1 MPFADRR
8 DRNKSKL
15 SDRIRGKSTDEIL
28 EEINREFGNTGG
40 NSMFFDKSDSRTS
53 PQREEFPFDDDMLRG
68 HLSVRSHL
76 EDLAKRHPDLAGHL
90 RCPPWGGEPSSKS
103 WSRKRT
109 VSGEDNAPEG
119 PSDLNHNY
127 SDHTDSS
134 PDKKRFEENMDKQH
148 QHPFENNSRSQE
160 NDDKPQRF
168 VSKLEFT
175 PVNPINNL
183 SENIQPQTQPQTD
196 SSTPSHGTQKQP
208 NVRHI
213 PIYVE
218 GRSEPVYPKNVDQRF
233 NENNSST
240 LPKRSAG
247 KQTPFAQHHS
257 FHDQNAA
264 QRRQTPPSQHR
275 QQTPPQETR
284 STPPPTPRQQVK
296 PVDALEKVQ
305 IVQADVEELAVAVN
319 QFSGSSR
326 LDKQYIYLD
335 EMLTRN
341 LIKLDT
347 IETEG
352 RDDVRMAR
360 KKAIKTIQDTI
371 SVLEIKA
378 PQPQEELTVEELSGN
393 STETAQV
400 EKETSD
406 TEKVESNN

>member
-1 MPFADRR
+1 MEAAKINPVIYP
-8 DRNKSKL
+8 L
-15 SDRIRGKSTDEIL
+15 SPSHNSTL
-28 EEINREFGNTGG
+28 
-40 NSMFFDKSDSRTS
+40 
-53 PQREEFPFDDDMLRG
+53 EEFPFDDDMLRG

-90 RCPPWGGEPSSKS
+90 RCPPWGGEPSSKN

-109 VSGEDNAPEG
+109 VSGEDNVPEG
-119 PSDLNHNY
+119 QSDLNHNY
-127 SDHTDSS
+127 NDQNQTDSS
-134 PDKKRFEENMDKQH
+134 PDKKRFEEDMDKQN
-148 QHPFENNSRSQE
+148 QQPFENNSRSQE

-175 PVNPINNL
+175 PVNPINNQ
-183 SENIQPQTQPQTD
+183 SENIQPQTQTQPQTD
-196 SSTPSHGTQKQP
+196 ASMPSHGTQKQQP

-233 NENNSST
+233 NENNSSN

-247 KQTPFAQHHS
+247 KQTPFAHHS
-257 FHDQNAA
+257 FHDQNTA
-264 QRRQTPPSQHR
+264 QRRQTPPSQHH
-275 QQTPPQETR
+275 QQTPPNETR
-284 STPPPTPRQQVK
+284 STPPPNLRQQVK
-296 PVDALEKVQ
+296 PIDALEKVQ
-305 IVQADVEELAVAVN
+305 MVQADVEELAVAVN

-326 LDKQYIYLD
+326 IDKQYIYLD

-352 RDDVRMAR
+352 RDDVRAAR

-371 SVLEIKA
+371 SILEIKA
-378 PQPQEELTVEELSGN
+378 PQPQEELKVEESSGN
-393 STETAQV
+393 ATETVPV
-400 EKETSD
+400 ENETSE

>member
-1 MPFADRR
+1 MEAAKINPVIYP
-8 DRNKSKL
+8 L
-15 SDRIRGKSTDEIL
+15 SPSHSSTL
-28 EEINREFGNTGG
+28 
-40 NSMFFDKSDSRTS
+40 
-53 PQREEFPFDDDMLRG
+53 EEFPFDDDVLRG

-175 PVNPINNL
+175 PVNPINNQ

-247 KQTPFAQHHS
+247 KLTPFAQHHS
-257 FHDQNAA
+257 FHDQNTA

-305 IVQADVEELAVAVN
+305 IVQADVEELLVAVN

-393 STETAQV
+393 TTETAQV
-400 EKETSD
+400 ENETSD

>member
-1 MPFADRR
+1 MEAAKINPVIYP
-8 DRNKSKL
+8 L
-15 SDRIRGKSTDEIL
+15 SLSHSSTL
-28 EEINREFGNTGG
+28 
-40 NSMFFDKSDSRTS
+40 
-53 PQREEFPFDDDMLRG
+53 EEFPFDDDMLRG

-119 PSDLNHNY
+119 PSDLNYNNNEH
-127 SDHTDSS
+127 SESS
-134 PDKKRFEENMDKQH
+134 PDKKRFEENMDNQR

-175 PVNPINNL
+175 PVNPINNQ
-183 SENIQPQTQPQTD
+183 SEDIQPQTQPQTD
-196 SSTPSHGTQKQP
+196 ASTPSHGNQKQP

-218 GRSEPVYPKNVDQRF
+218 GRSEPVYPKDVDQKI

-247 KQTPFAQHHS
+247 KQTPFAHHS
-257 FHDQNAA
+257 FHDQNTA
-264 QRRQTPPSQHR
+264 QRRQTPPSQH
-275 QQTPPQETR
+275 QQTPPRETI
-284 STPPPTPRQQVK
+284 STPPPTPRQQVN

-305 IVQADVEELAVAVN
+305 IVQADVEELAIAVN

-326 LDKQYIYLD
+326 TDKQYIYLD

-378 PQPQEELTVEELSGN
+378 PQPQEEPTVEELSGN
-393 STETAQV
+393 LAEN
-400 EKETSD
+400 ENKD
-406 TEKVESNN
+406 TEKTESNN

>member
-1 MPFADRR
+1 
-8 DRNKSKL
+8 
-15 SDRIRGKSTDEIL
+15 
-28 EEINREFGNTGG
+28 
-40 NSMFFDKSDSRTS
+40 
-53 PQREEFPFDDDMLRG
+53 MLRG

-90 RCPPWGGEPSSKS
+90 RCPPWGGESSS
-103 WSRKRT
+103 RGWSRKRT
-109 VSGEDNAPEG
+109 VSGEDNTSEG
-119 PSDLNHNY
+119 QSDFNQTQTE
-127 SDHTDSS
+127 HTESS

-148 QHPFENNSRSQE
+148 QPSYDNNSRSQE

-175 PVNPINNL
+175 PVNPINQ
-183 SENIQPQTQPQTD
+183 SENIQQSTQPQSQHYQQQKELQNDDT
-196 SSTPSHGTQKQP
+196 STPSHGTQKQP

-218 GRSEPVYPKNVDQRF
+218 GRTEPVYPKNVDRIF

-240 LPKRSAG
+240 LPKRTSG

-257 FHDQNAA
+257 FHDQNTA
-264 QRRQTPPSQHR
+264 QRRQTPPSQQRQQTPPSQR
-275 QQTPPQETR
+275 QQTPPQEAR
-284 STPPPTPRQQVK
+284 STPPPTSPRQQVK

-305 IVQADVEELAVAVN
+305 TVQNEVEEWAIAVN

-326 LDKQYIYLD
+326 TDKQYIYLD

-352 RDDVRMAR
+352 N
-360 KKAIKTIQDTI
+360 ICY
-371 SVLEIKA
+371 
-378 PQPQEELTVEELSGN
+378 
-393 STETAQV
+393 
-400 EKETSD
+400 
-406 TEKVESNN
+406 

>member
-1 MPFADRR
+1 
-8 DRNKSKL
+8 
-15 SDRIRGKSTDEIL
+15 
-28 EEINREFGNTGG
+28 
-40 NSMFFDKSDSRTS
+40 
-53 PQREEFPFDDDMLRG
+53 MLRG

-90 RCPPWGGEPSSKS
+90 RCPPWGGEPSSNN

-109 VSGEDNAPEG
+109 VSGEDNAPEES
-119 PSDLNHNY
+119 SDLNHNY
-127 SDHTDSS
+127 NDRTDSS
-134 PDKKRFEENMDKQH
+134 PDKKRFEENMDKQN

-175 PVNPINNL
+175 PVNPNNNQ
-183 SENIQPQTQPQTD
+183 SENIQPQTQTQPQTD
-196 SSTPSHGTQKQP
+196 ASTPSHGNQKQP

-233 NENNSST
+233 NENSSST
-240 LPKRSAG
+240 LPKRSAS
-247 KQTPFAQHHS
+247 KQTPFAHHS
-257 FHDQNAA
+257 FHDQNTA
-264 QRRQTPPSQHR
+264 QRRQTPPSQNR
-275 QQTPPQETR
+275 QPTPPNETR
-284 STPPPTPRQQVK
+284 STPPPTQRQQVK

-305 IVQADVEELAVAVN
+305 IVQADVEELAIAVN
-319 QFSGSSR
+319 QFSGSLRS
-326 LDKQYIYLD
+326 DKQYIYLD

-352 RDDVRMAR
+352 RDDVRAAR

-371 SVLEIKA
+371 SILEIKA
-378 PQPQEELTVEELSGN
+378 PQPQEELTGEELSSN
-393 STETAQV
+393 STEIVPAENETV
-400 EKETSD
+400 E
-406 TEKVESNN
+406 TEKIESNN

>member
-1 MPFADRR
+1 
-8 DRNKSKL
+8 
-15 SDRIRGKSTDEIL
+15 
-28 EEINREFGNTGG
+28 
-40 NSMFFDKSDSRTS
+40 
-53 PQREEFPFDDDMLRG
+53 MLRG

-103 WSRKRT
+103 WNRKRT
-109 VSGEDNAPEG
+109 VSGEDNSPEG

-127 SDHTDSS
+127 SERTESS
-134 PDKKRFEENMDKQH
+134 PDKKRFEENMDKQQ

-175 PVNPINNL
+175 PVNPINNQ
-183 SENIQPQTQPQTD
+183 SENTQPQMQPQTD
-196 SSTPSHGTQKQP
+196 ASTPSHGTQKQP

-218 GRSEPVYPKNVDQRF
+218 GRSEPVYPKNVDQKC

-257 FHDQNAA
+257 FHDQNTA

-275 QQTPPQETR
+275 QQTPPHETR

-319 QFSGSSR
+319 QFSGSLR
-326 LDKQYIYLD
+326 TDKQYIYLD

-371 SVLEIKA
+371 SILEIKA
-378 PQPQEELTVEELSGN
+378 PQPQEELTVDESSGN
-393 STETAQV
+393 STETTQV
-400 EKETSD
+400 ENETSD

>member
-1 MPFADRR
+1 
-8 DRNKSKL
+8 
-15 SDRIRGKSTDEIL
+15 
-28 EEINREFGNTGG
+28 
-40 NSMFFDKSDSRTS
+40 
-53 PQREEFPFDDDMLRG
+53 MLRG

-109 VSGEDNAPEG
+109 VSGEDNAAEG
-119 PSDLNHNY
+119 PSDLNHNCNER
-127 SDHTDSS
+127 TDSS

-148 QHPFENNSRSQE
+148 QNPFENNSRSQE

-175 PVNPINNL
+175 PVNPINNQ
-183 SENIQPQTQPQTD
+183 SENIQPQTQQKESQNDT
-196 SSTPSHGTQKQP
+196 STPSHGTQKQP

-233 NENNSST
+233 NENSSST
-240 LPKRSAG
+240 LPKRAAS

-257 FHDQNAA
+257 FHDQNTA
-264 QRRQTPPSQHR
+264 QRRQTPPSQQR
-275 QQTPPQETR
+275 QQTPPQRQQTPPNETR
-284 STPPPTPRQQVK
+284 STPPRQQVK

-326 LDKQYIYLD
+326 TDKQYIYLD

-352 RDDVRMAR
+352 N
-360 KKAIKTIQDTI
+360 IYI
-371 SVLEIKA
+371 
-378 PQPQEELTVEELSGN
+378 N
-393 STETAQV
+393 
-400 EKETSD
+400 
-406 TEKVESNN
+406 